1 MLSSRLLQ
9 IAMLVDRNKV
19 VFDVGSDHALLPC
32 FLVENGIS
40 NKVYAGEIAQGPLN
54 AGIANIK
61 KRNLEG
67 KVIPVFSDGLVK
79 AEEDVDIV
87 IIAGMGYHTIK
98 HILDN
103 CEIERYQ
110 YFIVQPNTDVELL
123 RQYISDHNYTIEDE
137 RVVFDDFYYQI
148 IKFSADLHEP
158 YTAMQVKYGPVLL
171 ERKDEVFI
179 AYLND
184 LLNRLKQINE
194 KANKE
199 EYTDTINE
207 IEQILYND

>member
-79 AEEDVDIV
+79 AEDDVNIV

-110 YFIVQPNTDVELL
+110 YFIIQPNTDVELL

-158 YTAMQVKYGPVLL
+158 YNEMQIKYGPILL

>member
-32 FLVENGIS
+32 FLIENGIS

-79 AEEDVDIV
+79 AEDDVDIV

-158 YTAMQVKYGPVLL
+158 YSEMQIKYGPILL

>member
-79 AEEDVDIV
+79 AEDDVDIV

-158 YTAMQVKYGPVLL
+158 YSEMQIKYGPVLL